1 MKKINLLLA
10 ILVFATIFSCKTTKS
25 RTEELS
31 GIKKLYHNTTAQFNG
46 FFNADVIL
54 ETSVASLESAHQ
66 DNFNKVLPVF
76 KYTEVEPI
84 QGVNNDLD
92 IAIEKVSIVATLHRQ
107 SDWTDDCYLLLGKAQ
122 YLQQDYESAEE
133 TLEYTLK
140 EFSPSALSQRAREA
154 ARKKGAKGKKVQA
167 KKSPAQKQKEQER
180 DEYEEEEKLTKK
192 QQIKQRN
199 KTNKALKKKR
209 IKDRKVKE
217 KERKRRKKG
226 KKPKA
231 KKVEPTTEEK
241 KAEEKPKEDPVN
253 KIVKEPSEKE
263 KKKAREKE
271 ENKPE
276 KIFDTDKLA
285 FDEIQLWLARTY
297 IEREDYSLA
306 ERYLGY
312 VQSSEKK
319 VIKEQIDAVTA
330 HMYLKQK
337 RYDSAIPFIEKAIE
351 NSPDRNDKAR
361 YSFIRAQLAERES
374 NNTLAAEYFTKAIK
388 FSNNYEMEFSSRL
401 AMLKSSYSSG
411 IKDLAS
417 TTRDLQRMLKD
428 EKNSEYQD
436 QVYFTLAELNLESG
450 DKMAAIDNFRKS
462 LNTSSTN
469 KAQRTETYLKL
480 AELYYEDEAYVNSK
494 LFYDS
499 TLQIIDKVD
508 DRYSTVKAF
517 AENLDEI
524 AKNIQIIALQDS
536 LINISTMTPEEK
548 KELAMQLKN
557 EKDAMAAKAKTAS
570 NNKSS
575 APSKFGPR
583 DGRRASNLDGPG
595 GRPKVNNSQASTQFP
610 LYNEKVRKKGAKDFD
625 KKWGDRP
632 LEDNWRRAS
641 RQGVDNLN
649 REEIQEVAVEERL
662 NEDDVNKILIAVPK
676 DENQLKASHKKIET
690 AYFDLGRLFR
700 DRIQRNDKSIESL
713 EAELLVRYPDT
724 EHKLDSWYYLYL
736 AHQKEGNK
744 PQAKKYF
751 DLIVANFP
759 NTTYAR
765 VLTDPNY
772 LEAAKKE
779 GDKLGQYY
787 KTTYA
792 SFQEQKYDKVI
803 KDVDAA
809 KDQFGPGNIMMAKFA
824 LLKAMSIGNTKG
836 KEDYISQLKDV
847 IGKFPNSPE
856 ETRAREILR
865 LLGDQ
870 SVAVQPK
877 TSAVGTGEKGL
888 YKSEPEGLHYVAVV
902 ITNKNEQK
910 VSDAKNSVAD
920 FNKENFRNANLR
932 MSNIY
937 LKNDV
942 TKPILIIRKF
952 KNQEKAMAYYKA
964 ATGAGKDFLTKK
976 MDYLIYPLTQ
986 ANYREVLK
994 SGNFDGYDE
1003 FFKEN
1008 YDF

>member
-10 ILVFATIFSCKTTKS
+10 ILVFAFVFSCKTTKS

-31 GIKKLYHNTTAQFNG
+31 GIKKLYHNTTAHYNG

-54 ETSVASLESAHQ
+54 QNSILVLEDAHQ
-66 DNFNKVLPVF
+66 DNFNKILPVF
-76 KYTEVEPI
+76 KYTEIEPI
-84 QGVNNDLD
+84 QTVNNDLD
-92 IAIEKVSIVATLHRQ
+92 VAIEKVSIVATLHRQ

-140 EFSPSALSQRAREA
+140 EFSPSALAQRSREV
-154 ARKKGAKGKKVQA
+154 ARKKGSKGGKVQA
-167 KKSPAQKQKEQER
+167 KKSPAQKAKEQER
-180 DEYEEEEKLTKK
+180 DDYEEEVKLTKK
-192 QQIKQRN
+192 QQVKQRK

-209 IKDRKVKE
+209 IKERKAKE
-217 KERKRRKKG
+217 KARKRRKKG
-226 KKPKA
+226 KKPKTSS
-231 KKVEPTTEEK
+231 KPKEEK
-241 KAEEKPKEDPVN
+241 KEEKKPVQDPVN
-253 KIVKEPSEKE
+253 KIVKEPTEKE
-263 KKKAREKE
+263 KKKAKEKK
-271 ENKPE
+271 ENQPE
-276 KIFDTDKLA
+276 KVFDTDKLA

-297 IEREDYSLA
+297 IEREDYNLA

-312 VQSSEKK
+312 LSGAESNK
-319 VIKEQIDAVTA
+319 VIKEEIDAVTA

-337 RYDSAIPFIEKAIE
+337 RYDSAIPHLEKAIE
-351 NSPDRNDKAR
+351 NAPDKNDKAR
-361 YSFIRAQLAERES
+361 YAFIRAQLAERDN
-374 NNTLAAEYFTKAIK
+374 NNTLAVEYFNKAIK
-388 FSNNYEMEFSSRL
+388 FSNQYEMEFSSRL
-401 AMLKSSYSSG
+401 AMLKSSYTSG
-411 IKDLAS
+411 AKTMAS
-417 TTRDLQRMLKD
+417 TTRELERMIKD
-428 EKNSEYQD
+428 EKNEEYQD
-436 QVYFTLAELNLESG
+436 QVYFTLAELNLEAG
-450 DKMAAIDNFRKS
+450 EKTAAIENFRKS
-462 LNTSSTN
+462 LNTSSSN

-508 DRYSTVKAF
+508 DRYEIVKSF
-517 AENLDEI
+517 SENLEEI

-536 LINISTMTPEEK
+536 LINISAMSAEEK
-548 KELAMQLKN
+548 KELAIQLKK
-557 EKDAMAAKAKTAS
+557 EQDAMKKKAKTTS
-570 NNKSS
+570 Q
-575 APSKFGPR
+575 APSKFGPN
-583 DGRRASNLDGPG
+583 DGRRGSNLTGIS
-595 GRPKVNNSQASTQFP
+595 GRPQVNNNQGGVQQFP
-610 LYNEKVRKKGAKDFD
+610 LYNEKIRKKGSKDFV
-625 KKWGDRP
+625 KIWGERG
-632 LEDNWRRAS
+632 LEDDWRRS
-641 RQGVDNLN
+641 NKQRIDDLSKP
-649 REEIQEVAVEERL
+649 ELIEVAVEERL
-662 NEDDVNKILIAVPK
+662 NEEDINKILIAVPK
-676 DENQLKASHKKIET
+676 DEAQMKAAHKKIET
-690 AYFDLGRLFR
+690 AYFDLGRLYR
-700 DRIQRNDKSIESL
+700 DRIQRNDKSIEAL
-713 EAELLVRYPDT
+713 EDELLERYPET

-751 DLIVANFP
+751 DLIVENYP

-792 SFQEQKYDKVI
+792 SFQEKKYEKVI
-803 KDVDAA
+803 KDVDEA
-809 KDQFGPGNIMMAKFA
+809 KEKFGPGNIMMAKFA

-836 KEDYISQLKDV
+836 KDDYINQLKEV

-865 LLGDQ
+865 LLGDK

-877 TSAVGTGEKGL
+877 TSAAGTGEQGA
-888 YKSEPEGLHYVAVV
+888 YKAEPEALHYIAVV
-902 ITNKNEQK
+902 ITSKNDQK

-920 FNKENFRNANLR
+920 FNKSNFRNENLR

-942 TKPILIIRKF
+942 SKPILIIRKF
-952 KNQEKAMAYYKA
+952 KNQTKAMAYYKA
-964 ATGAGKDFLTKK
+964 AFGAGKDFLTDK
-976 MDYLIYPLTQ
+976 MDYVIYPLTQ

-994 SGNFDGYDE
+994 SGNFDGYEE